1 MDHPPDGKPVDVDG
15 SYHAHIT
22 SLEQT
27 DDAGTAVVSEEVFR
41 GSVSFVEVRTSRA
54 AANRVAPAP
63 ARRGLAAPLDE
74 TQRSS
79 FAPPSVGC
87 DSAWAVELGA

>member
-27 DDAGTAVVSEEVFR
+27 NDAGTAVVSEEVFW

-74 TQRSS
+74 HRRSRLI
-79 FAPPSVGC
+79 APFSESS
-87 DSAWAVELGA
+87 SATASPWRC